1 MEKAAVALAMG
12 IACWTM
18 VPHAAGLEMT
28 EALEEMGKAV
38 SDTSQI
44 VFFLLGGMAIVET
57 VDAHKGFSF
66 ITDRINTTD
75 KRALVLLVQVL
86 KSQKQWWLYII
97 NILGY
102 RVLRFCA
109 MWAFLLFPSRP
120 HTHTHRQTQTHTHT
134 HTQVGFLTF
143 FLSAVLDN
151 LTTTIVMC
159 SLLGKLVPES
169 YKLSNVLY
177 TLT

>member
-44 VFFLLGGMAIVET
+44 VFFLMGGMAIVET

-97 NILGY
+97 NMLGY
-102 RVLRFCA
+102 RVLRICA

-120 HTHTHRQTQTHTHT
+120 HTHTHRQTQTDRHTHTHT
-134 HTQVGFLTF
+134 HTQHTHTHL
-143 FLSAVLDN
+143 
-151 LTTTIVMC
+151 
-159 SLLGKLVPES
+159 
-169 YKLSNVLY
+169 
-177 TLT
+177 